1 MAASKIQK
9 RIGKAQA
16 RDELSTLIEA
26 VSTGAGPI
34 EITDYGK
41 VAAVLL
47 SEKEYEWLCACA
59 KKNAPPKRNARG
71 ILVLNDESALEKASK
86 QLAADFDASIAKTA
100 MEL

>member
-26 VSTGAGPI
+26 VNTGAGPI

-59 KKNAPPKRNARG
+59 KKNAPPKRDARG
-71 ILVLNDESALEKASK
+71 IIVLSDDSALEDASK
-86 QLAADFDASIAKTA
+86 QMTADFDESIAKTA
-100 MEL
+100 SEL

>member
-41 VAAVLL
+41 VAAILL

-71 ILVLNDESALEKASK
+71 ILVLNDESALENASK

>member
-1 MAASKIQK
+1 MASTRIQK

-26 VSTGAGPI
+26 VNSGAGAV

-59 KKNAPPKRNARG
+59 KKNATPRREARG
-71 ILVLNDESALEKASK
+71 IIVLSDDTALEDAAK
-86 QLAADFDASIAKTA
+86 QLAADFDASINKTA
-100 MEL
+100 SEL

>member
-26 VSTGAGPI
+26 VNNGAGPV

-59 KKNAPPKRNARG
+59 KRNATPKRDARG
-71 ILVLNDESALEKASK
+71 IIELSDDSAMEGASK
-86 QLAADFDASIAKTA
+86 QLAADFDESIAKTA
-100 MEL
+100 SEL